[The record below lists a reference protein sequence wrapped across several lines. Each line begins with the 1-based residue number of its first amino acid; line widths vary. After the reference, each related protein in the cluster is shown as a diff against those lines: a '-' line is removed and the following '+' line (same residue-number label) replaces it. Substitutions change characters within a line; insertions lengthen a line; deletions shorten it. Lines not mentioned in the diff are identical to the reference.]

1 MPKEAQI
8 IRTAQQLLT
17 RRGAWH
23 IKTHGTGAGRNGT
36 PDIIATYRG
45 RSLALEAKQPGRKP
59 TRLQQH
65 ELDSASAAGAI
76 SAVITSR
83 TDIKRILD
91 EIDLE
96 LDGNTTTGPRW
107 EDQ

>member
-23 IKTHGTGAGRNGT
+23 INIGAGGAGRNGI
-36 PDIIATYRG
+36 PDIIATYRA

-59 TRLQQH
+59 TKLQAH
-65 ELDSASAAGAI
+65 ELRQAAQAGAI
-76 SAVITSR
+76 AAVITS
-83 TDIKRILD
+83 TADLKRILD
-91 EIDLE
+91 DIDLQ
-96 LDGNTTTGPRW
+96 LDGPAHAGPPW
-107 EDQ
+107 EPA